1 MCSDDFSAIKYR
13 MSPAQKARLVFI
25 LALVLLLLGGLA
37 VSITIQ
43 QLASSARWVAH
54 SYDVK
59 AALGEFDSSLSA
71 AARARFAY
79 VHSGDEE
86 SLRQYDSSKNDV
98 RSELLHIRELTH
110 DNPTQQAISDR
121 LQKAADQ
128 RIQSLDESV
137 ALQKSGHIDQDAQ
150 DRFTQDGVKIMSDIA
165 NIVQQMQD
173 EEQKLLGNR
182 RRLSGDLFTM
192 VLCILIAVFALS
204 AVLFWVHYWLLRQEL
219 QNRNQLENNAR
230 NLSARLLTLQ
240 DEERR
245 KFSRE
250 LHDSVGQLLA
260 LAKMNLGVLFK
271 ANPDDNI
278 LAETNKVVGE
288 ALSEIRTVS
297 YLLHP
302 PLLDELGLSS
312 AIKWY
317 LDGFAQRSGIQLY
330 VDIDA
335 DFGRLSHPTELVLFR
350 ALQESLTNVHRHSKS
365 PKVEVS
371 LHRMGDKVSLRV
383 RDYGKGISSQT
394 LKSFLRTDAE
404 TGVGLAGMR
413 ERIREQLGQFEIQ
426 SDGNGTLVLVT
437 MPVSTPAMVQE

>member
-1 MCSDDFSAIKYR
+1 MFSDDFSAITYR
-13 MSPAQKARLVFI
+13 MSPAQKARLAVI

-43 QLASSARWVAH
+43 QLASSAGWVAH

-79 VHSGDEE
+79 VHSGDGE
-86 SLRQYDSSKNDV
+86 SLRQYDSSKSDV
-98 RSELLHIRELTH
+98 RSELQHIRDLTY
-110 DNPTQQAISDR
+110 DNPSQQAIR
-121 LQKAADQ
+121 EQLQKAADQ
-128 RIQSLDESV
+128 RIQGLDESV
-137 ALQKSGHIDQDAQ
+137 ALQKSGHNDQDAQ
-150 DRFTQDGVKIMSDIA
+150 DRFTQDGVTVMSDIA

-182 RRLSGDLFTM
+182 RRLSGDLFTI
-192 VLCILIAVFALS
+192 VLCILFVVFSLS
-204 AVLFWVHYWLLRQEL
+204 ALLFWVHYWLLRQEL
-219 QNRNQLENNAR
+219 RNRNQLENSAR

-245 KFSRE
+245 RFSRE

-260 LAKMNLGVLFK
+260 LAKMNLGVLLK
-271 ANPDDNI
+271 ANRDDKI
-278 LAETNKVVGE
+278 LAETDKVVGE

-317 LDGFAQRSGIQLY
+317 LDGFGQRSGIVLH
-330 VDIDA
+330 VDIA
-335 DFGRLSHPTELVLFR
+335 KNFGRLSQPTELILFR
-350 ALQESLTNVHRHSKS
+350 VLQESLTNVHRHSKS
-365 PKVEVS
+365 PKAEVS
-371 LHRMGDKVSLRV
+371 LHRTGNRVALRI
-383 RDYGKGISSQT
+383 RDYGKGIPDDT
-394 LKSFLRTDAE
+394 LKSFLSTGAE

-413 ERIREQLGQFEIQ
+413 ERVREQLGQFEVR

-437 MPVSTPAMVQE
+437 MPVSEPALMQE